1 MPSDK
6 TNQEAMAGNFATIGA
21 EAGLK
26 EAYLALKKNLEG
38 PPHSPGLVVV
48 DEAGKF
54 AGVLTMDDFMGE
66 LARLHRAAC
75 DKPGRPEWLA
85 TFFSKCKLIGF
96 QKVAGIMSGKRLLG
110 APRRRLCSILRAAAP
125 PKGEPPGGG
134 GRGDAPGG
142 HHHPAA
148 GPGRSGA
155 PHLHMKDP

>member
-6 TNQEAMAGNFATIGA
+6 TNYEAMVGNFATIKAG
-21 EAGLK
+21 AGLK

-54 AGVLTMDDFMGE
+54 TGVLTMDDFMAE

-75 DKPGRPEWLA
+75 DQPGRPEWLA

-96 QKVAGIMSGKRLLG
+96 QKVAEIMSGKRLWVRSGDGFEASCELLLHRKASLLAVVDEAMQPVG
-110 APRRRLCSILRAAAP
+110 IITRRQVLEKVAPRIF
-125 PKGEPPGGG
+125 K
-134 GRGDAPGG
+134 
-142 HHHPAA
+142 
-148 GPGRSGA
+148 
-155 PHLHMKDP
+155 